1 MRTRLAL
8 FLSTACCLYM
18 LGASSLIHAEDAA
31 QPPTSAG
38 QTSGPEGQTSGSEG
52 QTSGSGADLGAD
64 LAATD
69 TPELNAPTVA
79 APEAVVSELIVT
91 EADALA
97 PPKRVLTLDLTRDAN
112 DIWDRIRRGFGMS
125 DLDSE
130 RVSEQQAFYI
140 NRPAFL
146 KQVFARGG
154 RYLYYIVDELERRGM
169 PTELALLPMVESSY
183 NPLAYSRSHASGLW
197 QFIPSTGK
205 YYNLTQDS
213 WVDERR
219 DVIASTNAALDYLQ
233 KIYEM
238 HGDWHL
244 ALASYNWGEGAVQ
257 RALKRNADE
266 GLPGEYS
273 HLRMPEETR
282 NYVPKLQAIKN
293 IVSEPELFHFEL
305 PYVANEMHFVAVDA
319 PIGVDL
325 ATAAELSD
333 MPVDEFLALNPGF
346 NRPVTTMA
354 GQSFIVPTDRAR
366 RLREGLEEL
375 ERSGKVWRLHTVERG
390 EQLSEIAAEHGLTVS
405 ELRQINGLAGNTSGA
420 GQTLLVP
427 AGSDPEGALE
437 LSSMLPFAG
446 AATRQQGLK
455 IRRTAGAAGGT
466 GLKAP
471 VRSAPAAVRSAP
483 QPAAARSKA
492 APTQGKPGAKSGKES
507 PATKTAKKPSPTAA
521 PTAKAKAKANAA
533 DSRQR

>member
-18 LGASSLIHAEDAA
+18 LGASSLIHAQDAA

-52 QTSGSGADLGAD
+52 QTSGSEGQTSGSGAD

-257 RALKRNADE
+257 RALKRNVDE

-455 IRRTAGAAGGT
+455 IRRTAGATEST

-471 VRSAPAAVRSAP
+471 VRTAPAAV
-483 QPAAARSKA
+483 KA
-492 APTQGKPGAKSGKES
+492 APQRPPARTKAGLPQKKSGAKSSKES
-507 PATKTAKKPSPTAA
+507 TGAKPA
-521 PTAKAKAKANAA
+521 AKAPPTTARPTKAKST
-533 DSRQR
+533 DPKQR